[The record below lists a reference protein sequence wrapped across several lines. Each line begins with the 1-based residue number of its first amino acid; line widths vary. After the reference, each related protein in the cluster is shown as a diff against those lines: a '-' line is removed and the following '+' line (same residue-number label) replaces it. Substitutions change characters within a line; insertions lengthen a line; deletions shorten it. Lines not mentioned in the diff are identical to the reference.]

1 MLHLE
6 TLSDFTAITWG
17 IQVRERNESE
27 SSNKEQVKNQETHIT
42 ETFEIEHCPKNVKI
56 NVDMVDSD
64 TSKQVSFIESHVLE
78 VTPQVLQ
85 IVNSV
90 SKVQSLELEV

>member
-6 TLSDFTAITWG
+6 ASSNFTAITWG
-17 IQVRERNESE
+17 IQVREKNESE

-42 ETFEIEHCPKNVKI
+42 ETSKVEHRPKDVKA

-64 TSKQVSFIESHVLE
+64 TSKQVSFIDPHALE
-78 VTPQVLQ
+78 VL
-85 IVNSV
+85 SFRDC
-90 SKVQSLELEV
+90 

>member
-42 ETFEIEHCPKNVKI
+42 ETFEIERCPKNVKI